1 MKKKVLIIV
10 SICFVLVALSV
21 VALGSGEISDDMRL
35 GQLFRNA
42 NEGVTTNDAS
52 DVAVKFRDH
61 ELTVGEVEYTRDVNA
76 ILSGSS
82 QSLRETAKQMM
93 TNYVMLFEA
102 QELGISATQE
112 EIDALVNNTRQTYE
126 LPEGKAMMDE
136 FLTGAGISLEEYLEA
151 IEAQAPNTIT
161 RQKLKNYY
169 GELWCTEN
177 GVEFTNVNPPQEM
190 MDYIDEMLE
199 GIYEKYEDEI
209 IYYIGDSV
217 A

>member
-1 MKKKVLIIV
+1 MKKIIIVIVSACVVLI
-10 SICFVLVALSV
+10 ALSA
-21 VALGSGEISDDMRL
+21 VALGSGEISMDNRL

-42 NEGVTTNDAS
+42 NEGVTTNVAS

-76 ILSGSS
+76 VLSGTSE
-82 QSLRETAKQMM
+82 SLVETARKMM
-93 TNYVMLFEA
+93 TNYLMIFEA

-126 LPEGKAMMDE
+126 LPDGKAMMDE
-136 FLTGAGISLEEYLEA
+136 FLTSAGISLEEYMEA

-169 GELWCTEN
+169 GELWCEEN
-177 GVEFTNVNPPQEM
+177 GVEFTNVNPPQGM
-190 MDYIDEMLE
+190 MDYIDEMLD

-209 IYYIGDSV
+209 IYYIGDSL